1 MVSHSTRPQPTQPAD
16 SERALRRIA
25 NITREILDFAYATYS
40 DKLMERD
47 ANTPPPPIPHN
58 HPALFVAADTTCEV
72 RGAFSGRCSQQVLQ
86 AAIDEWVDL
95 MFPVFT
101 YPYKYMVKYSTRR
114 SGRIFDLNYEPSID
128 EYDDFEP

>member
-1 MVSHSTRPQPTQPAD
+1 MLTHSVSTHQALPAG
-16 SERALRRIA
+16 SERALRRTA
-25 NITREILDFAYATYS
+25 DITREILDFAYATYS
-40 DKLMERD
+40 AKVMEGRS
-47 ANTPPPPIPHN
+47 NTPPPPIPHN
-58 HPALFVAADTTCEV
+58 HPRLFDAAETTCEV

-101 YPYKYMVKYSTRR
+101 YPYKYMVKYSKRR
-114 SGRIFDLNYEPSID
+114 SSRIFDLTYEPSID